1 MKSLSTERSYKIDAE
16 MKANLD
22 ADFWGGYVNEKTCK
36 EMIKKSLSDIGYL
49 CDTHTAVALGVYEN
63 YKAETG
69 DKTATVIVS
78 TASPFKF
85 SGSVLD
91 AIGAEVPAEEFDAVK
106 AQEEATGLEAPES
119 LANIKNKKVRFDK
132 VIDPADMPAE
142 IVAFA

>member
-1 MKSLSTERSYKIDAE
+1 
-16 MKANLD
+16 
-22 ADFWGGYVNEKTCK
+22 
-36 EMIKKSLSDIGYL
+36 
-49 CDTHTAVALGVYEN
+49 
-63 YKAETG
+63 
-69 DKTATVIVS
+69 IVS

-91 AIGAEVPAEEFDAVK
+91 AIGVEVPAEEFDAVK
-106 AQEEATGLEAPES
+106 ALEEATGLEAPES